1 MPHHRTAQAQ
11 VRFDVAKSNMA
22 AVDPR
27 WLPPARQ
34 MYHPA
39 SVELLKSKMDVK
51 MHQNVKIV
59 EKYMQKNATS
69 ISIYKGY
76 MYITLYNEKKYQ
88 HVPTYS
94 QIFMNQVLRN
104 WRFNRRL
111 RHRNDPMQQQFCLCL
126 PSNCLAIIWTL
137 DSEQTLQCH
146 MHSGKHR
153 KNIVKPEGR
162 SCHHPPAVCQVLCP
176 QQRLHH
182 MRHSQ

>member
-39 SVELLKSKMDVK
+39 SVELLKSKLDVK

-59 EKYMQKNATS
+59 EKYMRKNATS

-76 MYITLYNEKKYQ
+76 MMYITLYNRKK
-88 HVPTYS
+88 VPACTS
-94 QIFMNQVLRN
+94 IFTNL
-104 WRFNRRL
+104 
-111 RHRNDPMQQQFCLCL
+111 HE
-126 PSNCLAIIWTL
+126 SSSEELAI
-137 DSEQTLQCH
+137 Q
-146 MHSGKHR
+146 
-153 KNIVKPEGR
+153 
-162 SCHHPPAVCQVLCP
+162 
-176 QQRLHH
+176 
-182 MRHSQ
+182 